1 LGEEIVFDFDE
12 VIDRSGT
19 ASVKFDA
26 RKAVF
31 GRADVTPL
39 WVADM
44 DFSTPSCVKEALIK
58 RAQHPIFGYTLY
70 PKSLYQSLIT
80 WFKQRHRWEIKQ
92 QEILMCPGV
101 VPSMHAVILALTSE
115 GDKVIVQPPVYPPFF
130 SAVSETNRTLVLN
143 PLSLEGD
150 HYIMDFDHLEVCA
163 KEASLL
169 LLCSPHNPT
178 GRVWREAELMR
189 LLDIAER
196 YGLTIL
202 SDEIHADLVFHEHR
216 HLPLASLSKRVK
228 IITAVSPSKTFNIPG
243 LGLSSL
249 IFSDPEQKKS
259 VQNVFEQWH
268 VSACNPFSIVAF
280 EAAYAE
286 GGPWLDALLQY
297 LKQTKE
303 QVKFFFQLRIPQ
315 IKVIDS
321 DGTYLLWL
329 DCRALNLSDDALKSF
344 FIETAGLGL
353 NPGLTFGQAG
363 SGFMRLNIAS
373 PRSVIMKS
381 CLQLASAIEAQ

>member
-1 LGEEIVFDFDE
+1 
-12 VIDRSGT
+12 
-19 ASVKFDA
+19 
-26 RKAVF
+26 
-31 GRADVTPL
+31 
-39 WVADM
+39 
-44 DFSTPSCVKEALIK
+44 
-58 RAQHPIFGYTLY
+58 
-70 PKSLYQSLIT
+70 
-80 WFKQRHRWEIKQ
+80 
-92 QEILMCPGV
+92 
-101 VPSMHAVILALTSE
+101 
-115 GDKVIVQPPVYPPFF
+115 
-130 SAVSETNRTLVLN
+130 
-143 PLSLEGD
+143 
-150 HYIMDFDHLEVCA
+150 
-163 KEASLL
+163 
-169 LLCSPHNPT
+169 
-178 GRVWREAELMR
+178 
-189 LLDIAER
+189 
-196 YGLTIL
+196 
-202 SDEIHADLVFHEHR
+202 
-216 HLPLASLSKRVK
+216 
-228 IITAVSPSKTFNIPG
+228 
-243 LGLSSL
+243 
-249 IFSDPEQKKS
+249 
-259 VQNVFEQWH
+259 
-268 VSACNPFSIVAF
+268 VAF